1 MSRASGG
8 HAALNN
14 GTPGQVH
21 LTWGDDPATSV
32 VVSWA
37 SPGRALRPRVRIG
50 QRVIFAQERAHVN
63 EATGKTMWSYHARVP
78 ELRPGAA
85 YAYAVTAD
93 NDANAADPH
102 LSTFRT
108 APAGR
113 AGFRFTCSG
122 DLALPDYQG
131 GAHLAGVV
139 ESFQP
144 LFHLLN
150 GGLCDTGRGDGP
162 APGRPTASWQAFGDG
177 SQLSSASRP
186 WMPVPGWHDPAALK
200 AYLARHDLPPDG
212 APESEGRWYS
222 FRIGC
227 VVFACLDKEDA
238 ASGDRQQVPDAQTR
252 WLERTLARARADT
265 SVDWI
270 IVSAHHP
277 GPAWA
282 DSYRGRRPQW
292 LPLLD
297 RYSADLLLAGHGSGY
312 ERSFPHRVTPAA
324 SGVLDTRQGTVRL
337 ALGQEPA
344 GGLGI
349 AVFDVAPGS
358 EASDEASIT
367 VSYYREADPGPGG
380 LPAGGLTPAE
390 RFTLVRPRAPGR
402 HPGPRGS
409 HRATPHPIP

>member
-8 HAALNN
+8 HAAQNN

-50 QRVIFAQERAHVN
+50 QRVIYAREKAHVDK
-63 EATGKTMWSYHARVP
+63 ATGKTAWCYHARVP

-85 YAYAVTAD
+85 YAYSVTAD
-93 NDANAADPH
+93 NDANAGDPFT
-102 LSTFRT
+102 STFRT

-122 DLALPDYQG
+122 DLAAGDYQD

-150 GGLCDTGRGDGP
+150 GGPCGAGL
-162 APGRPTASWQAFGDG
+162 ASLRDFGDG
-177 SQLSSASRP
+177 SQLSAACRP
-186 WMPVPGWHDPAALK
+186 WMPAGGLHDQASLK
-200 AYLARHDLPPDG
+200 ACQARYELPPDG

-222 FRIGC
+222 FRVGSA
-227 VVFACLDKEDA
+227 VFACLDADGDA
-238 ASGDRQQVPDAQTR
+238 RADGRQVPDAQAP
-252 WLERTLARARADT
+252 WLERTLTRARADA

-270 IVSAHHP
+270 IVSAHHA
-277 GPAWA
+277 GPARA
-282 DSYRGRRPQW
+282 ASHPGLRAEW
-292 LPLLD
+292 LALLD
-297 RYSADLLLAGHGSGY
+297 RYSADLLLAGHGCGY
-312 ERSFPHRVTPAA
+312 ERSFKRRVMPAGGGA
-324 SGVLDTRQGTVRL
+324 LDTSQGTVQL
-337 ALGQEPA
+337 TLGQDLP

-349 AVFDVAPGS
+349 AVFDVAAGT
-358 EASDEASIT
+358 EASDEACIT
-367 VSYYREADPGPGG
+367 VSYYREADPGQSGPAADG
-380 LPAGGLTPAE
+380 LAPAE
-390 RFTLVRPRAPGR
+390 RFTLVRPRARAAG
-402 HPGPRGS
+402 HPR
-409 HRATPHPIP
+409 